1 MTYLE
6 KELTKV
12 VDLLTEIK
20 EGQDEQLK
28 VLDEINDK
36 LDEVSDAV
44 FSENDMASI
53 LFDELLHSDGE
64 EDDEDILVEDEDDF
78 EEEEKSECSSC
89 DDEDCEYR
97 DAPYEEDDE
106 DFEEED
112 DEEESE
118 NVLDYNAS
126 LDELAE
132 KLTSLLKALVE

>member
-12 VDLLTEIK
+12 VDLLAEIK
-20 EGQDEQLK
+20 KGQDEQLK
-28 VLDEINDK
+28 VMESINDK

-53 LFDELLHSDGE
+53 LFDELLHSEGGDE
-64 EDDEDILVEDEDDF
+64 EDEDILVEDEDDF
-78 EEEEKSECSSC
+78 TEEESACSSC

-97 DAPYEEDDE
+97 DAPYEEDG
-106 DFEEED
+106 DFEED
-112 DEEESE
+112 DEEEESE
-118 NVLDYNAS
+118 NVSDYNAS
-126 LDELAE
+126 LEELAE